1 MTLLAVLLSSLIGSV
16 HCAAMCGGF
25 AVMVG
30 GTCGVG
36 PDGERS
42 RGRVASAQIAYALGR
57 LFAYTVLGTIAGLL
71 GASLDLA
78 AVTVVGI
85 HDLTRWVM
93 GALLVGMGL
102 WALLGKPG
110 FLQPGGGNAGPELVQ
125 LGGKP
130 SLVSRARRALAP
142 LWQRRDAVS
151 AASIGLLSGLLPCG
165 WLWGFL
171 VVAAAT
177 GSVTGGALTMAVFW
191 LGTVPA
197 LLSVSLMSNVLARR
211 FGAQAPR
218 LIAFAMIGM
227 GVLAFTGRIGPS
239 PADSAHGGEPCHAP
253 GHAPGPAPGELES
266 AP

>member
-1 MTLLAVLLSSLIGSV
+1 MTLLAILLSSLIGSV

-42 RGRVASAQIAYALGR
+42 RGRTAVAQSSYALGR
-57 LFAYTVLGTIAGLL
+57 LGAYAVLGTIAGLL

-85 HDLTRWVM
+85 HDITRWVM

-102 WALLGKPG
+102 WALMGKQSL
-110 FLQPGGGNAGPELVQ
+110 FQPTSGPELVQ

-171 VVAAAT
+171 VVAVAT
-177 GSVTGGALTMAVFW
+177 SRDCAVVSGQLASNQCEHGICR
-191 LGTVPA
+191 LGVRGVP
-197 LLSVSLMSNVLARR
+197 L
-211 FGAQAPR
+211 GQPD
-218 LIAFAMIGM
+218 
-227 GVLAFTGRIGPS
+227 T
-239 PADSAHGGEPCHAP
+239 
-253 GHAPGPAPGELES
+253 
-266 AP
+266 